1 MRTIED
7 FLDSLVGVLATEQEP
22 EQPKLPTSWCL
33 GVVYDCSTNY
43 LRICDASSK
52 ANGDNLHITTQL

>member
-1 MRTIED
+1 M
-7 FLDSLVGVLATEQEP
+7 ATEQEP
-22 EQPKLPTSWCL
+22 AQPKLPTSWCL